1 MAVVAQIVAINS
13 PDSPYCCRQPDLCY
27 EWFCAKA
34 ASPLPYTEVAKEYA
48 HFFVATVDAIR
59 SLNDD
64 RIKVQTTARASP
76 TCSQHAVWTVR
87 VPLLDLHGATCTR
100 R

>member
-13 PDSPYCCRQPDLCY
+13 PDSPVCCRQPDLCY

-34 ASPLPYTEVAKEYA
+34 GSPLPYTEVAKEYA

-64 RIKVQTTARASP
+64 RIKVQAAARAPP
-76 TCSQHAVWTVR
+76 TCCLNSLCGLR
-87 VPLLDLHGATCTR
+87 LYPL
-100 R
+100 